1 MSTPRLVLASSSPYR
16 RQLLER
22 LKLPFEVRAPAVDET
37 ALPGESA
44 RETALRL
51 AEAKARAVARG
62 CPDALIIGSDQTA
75 VLDGTRLGKPGS
87 RENAL
92 AQLRAMRGRSVLFH
106 TALAL
111 LNVSNGA
118 IQREEVPTLV
128 QLRHYRDEEIE
139 RYLALEQPYDC
150 AGAAR
155 IEGLGIALVER
166 VASEDPSALIGLPL
180 IALAAMLRNEGVLV
194 P

>member
-1 MSTPRLVLASSSPYR
+1 MLASSSPYR

-22 LKLPFEVRAPAVDET
+22 LKLPFEVRIPAVDEAT
-37 ALPGESA
+37 LPGESA

-51 AEAKARAVARG
+51 AEAKARAVACG
-62 CPDALIIGSDQTA
+62 CPHGLIIGSDQTA
-75 VLDGTRLGKPGS
+75 VLDGTILGKPGS

-92 AQLRAMRGRSVLFH
+92 AQLKAMRGKSVLFH

-111 LNVSNGA
+111 LNVSSGA

-128 QLRHYRDEEIE
+128 RLRDYRDEEIE

-166 VASEDPSALIGLPL
+166 VVSEDPSALIGLPL
-180 IALAAMLRNEGVLV
+180 IALTAMLRNEGVPV